1 MSNRGVK
8 DIASN
13 KGRSRGRGRHRYQS
27 LRIQDE
33 QLDTM
38 PELDNIP
45 NEVQEE
51 VERQILENDVI
62 NDARYE
68 EDREMKKVWNENAS
82 ERYRATIH
90 LAKKAALSSAYKD
103 LGREPNML
111 DMIGRG
117 PEWMEANIWNDLVK
131 NHWNKEDHKI
141 KCDIAR
147 KNKMIMKD
155 GSITKHTG
163 GSISFGAHRERMK
176 KELGREVDE
185 FEIFERMHKRKQGT
199 AEFVDNKSA
208 RVSEQYRERQN
219 VDGHSTNPSFN
230 LQLWCD
236 VVGGQYKGRVYGFG
250 RNQHFR
256 RSYNESS
263 NEMCSNEKNKELSQE
278 IEDMRTTS
286 KRMEN
291 EIIESKNKL
300 ELVITENRQREEKLI
315 EEGRQREEKLME
327 EGRQREENLKEMIR
341 KMIQEVGYTNHL
353 CCPIRLAEVEADLF
367 GPWGSLSRDPG
378 SWARRTRPS
387 ATTRGSTTVPIGNNR
402 RSHAI
407 TIGTPAR
414 YSLGS
419 PPGLV
424 AFRRL
429 VKLPP

>member
-1 MSNRGVK
+1 MNKFVEIDVPREITN
-8 DIASN
+8 DI
-13 KGRSRGRGRHRYQS
+13 KGMIKGMWPTWKKLRYKW
-27 LRIQDE
+27 
-33 QLDTM
+33 
-38 PELDNIP
+38 DNFT
-45 NEVQEE
+45 
-51 VERQILENDVI
+51 
-62 NDARYE
+62 
-68 EDREMKKVWNENAS
+68 DREMKKVWNENAS

-90 LAKKAALSSAYKD
+90 LAKKAALSSAYED
-103 LGREPNML
+103 LGREPNIL

-117 PEWMEANIWNDLVK
+117 LEWMEANIWNELVK

-185 FEIFERMHKRKQGT
+185 FEVFERMHKRKQGT
-199 AEFVDNKSA
+199 GEFVDNKSA

-230 LQLWCD
+230 LQSWCD
-236 VVGGQYKGRVYGFG
+236 VVGDQYKERVYGFG

-291 EIIESKNKL
+291 EIIERKNKL

-315 EEGRQREEKLME
+315 EEGRQREEKLIE
-327 EGRQREENLKEMIR
+327 EGRQREEKLKEMVR

-353 CCPIRLAEVEADLF
+353 YPGGS
-367 GPWGSLSRDPG
+367 GPRERRDK
-378 SWARRTRPS
+378 R
-387 ATTRGSTTVPIGNNR
+387 NKN
-402 RSHAI
+402 
-407 TIGTPAR
+407 
-414 YSLGS
+414 
-419 PPGLV
+419 
-424 AFRRL
+424 
-429 VKLPP
+429 